1 MKIKEILYL
10 TLINMNPFSKTKA
23 LTTLYQTRSN
33 ELNKIEKIKAYA
45 PTLLHTR
52 WTKEELQLHLQ
63 DKFGL
68 TSELEDIDESG
79 LVADYAF
86 LMGIYEDYGY
96 IDIYY
101 LLSPLGEDD
110 IYITEIS
117 VSDE

>member
-1 MKIKEILYL
+1 MHI
-10 TLINMNPFSKTKA
+10 NPFAKA
-23 LTTLYQTRSN
+23 KSITTQYQTKSR

-63 DKFGL
+63 EKFGL
-68 TSELEDIDESG
+68 TSELENIDESG

-86 LMGIYEDYGY
+86 LMSIYEDYGY

-101 LLSPLGEDD
+101 LISPLGEDD

>member
-1 MKIKEILYL
+1 MKIKEMLYW
-10 TLINMNPFSKTKA
+10 TLLNINPFAKA
-23 LTTLYQTRSN
+23 KSN
-33 ELNKIEKIKAYA
+33 DDNKINDIKAYM

-52 WTKEELQLHLQ
+52 WIKEELQSHLQ
-63 DKFGL
+63 EKFGL

-101 LLSPLGEDD
+101 LISPFGEDN

>member
-1 MKIKEILYL
+1 MKIKEMLYW
-10 TLINMNPFSKTKA
+10 TFINLNPFAKA
-23 LTTLYQTRSN
+23 NPLTTAHRTKSN
-33 ELNKIEKIKAYA
+33 EINKIDKIKAYA

-63 DKFGL
+63 EKFGL

-101 LLSPLGEDD
+101 LISPLGEDN

-117 VSDE
+117 VSCY